1 MLAIIQDKILIKDL
15 VLTPSS
21 GGRTR
26 KFLNGGASPMESNNV
41 HLLPHNEEAF
51 IKLKKCLEYN
61 QFVAINHATGTGK
74 SFIILKYL
82 YENKGKRILFLSPS
96 YPINDQLIQE
106 HTKELGIDINEFSK
120 IDTLIYGSLLKM
132 DMYELA
138 SNYDIIV
145 LDEYHRCGAK
155 KWGIKV
161 NELLGCIKQKH
172 LETKVIGTTATEIRY
187 LDNERNMN
195 NILFDGVC
203 ASTLTLADAMLR
215 EILPVPIYIN
225 SLVGLS
231 TEYERAISKIYEKSL
246 YDRERNYYLQLVAEI
261 RSQIDDIVNKEE
273 DISQYI
279 KKNGKHL
286 VFSSTIDNIE
296 KDKVTIDKLLNCRH
310 NEYVVHSKKTKKAN
324 ARTLTEFRYDSNP
337 ATLYCINILN
347 EGVHVK
353 DVDSIFMLR
362 PTTSPIIFFQ
372 QLGRLLSYSRRKDK
386 VVVFDLV
393 NNIKRSPHI
402 YQLYIGLYQRANEL
416 IEIDPDNKDKY
427 LNIVKR
433 FKIVDATSKI
443 YDKLDIL
450 NSALAKENF
459 YKKRIDFVI
468 EILQKKGQIN
478 EVEEKIAK
486 MDLFKYYKYIT
497 LEQFRVIKKFD
508 VNKLSIFSLSE
519 EEFVDMLSGEE
530 NIYQK
535 EKKLALLII
544 NKINTFYEND
554 GYFPSIL
561 GESKEECII
570 ARDLMK
576 VYDGE
581 KVNESIFEN
590 KNLDNLTE
598 YEKIVYGISKDINYN
613 LLYGN
618 IDKLIENNLDIFP
631 SILSLIQSQN
641 TEISKI
647 YFDIVLK
654 YNANRTKSKINN
666 DEMSIEKI
674 SAEEESNIKALY
686 TKNYE
691 KIAKE
696 CMLEI
701 QNYDSVEEYLKKLAE
716 EIVAYINTTKRMPVY
731 YMPGVNDNELEQ
743 MRMLY
748 IKKMIFYS
756 ELETLGY
763 ISLFDEVYNSAQME
777 LAKLNNDL
785 NKDRVLEKLLEF
797 LKEHNGDMPSLS
809 IGTDRG
815 LALEVN
821 KIKGILDDEDI
832 DLINLYK
839 SDDRTREVV
848 IKYITFVKEHKRYPL
863 TTATDEEEKALLN
876 DYIRNE
882 LYFSEA
888 DKKLINNL
896 KKSVS
901 SREAMQNAYA
911 EMLKQKKRR

>member
-1 MLAIIQDKILIKDL
+1 
-15 VLTPSS
+15 
-21 GGRTR
+21 
-26 KFLNGGASPMESNNV
+26 MESNKID
-41 HLLPHNEEAF
+41 LLPHNEEAF
-51 IKLKKCLEYN
+51 TKLKKCLENN
-61 QFVAINHATGTGK
+61 QLVAVNHATGTGK

-96 YPINDQLIQE
+96 YPINDQLMQE
-106 HTKELGIDINEFSK
+106 HTKELSIDVKEFSK
-120 IDTLIYGSLLKM
+120 IDTLIYRSLLKLDM
-132 DMYELA
+132 DELA

-161 NELLGCIKQKH
+161 NQLLECVKQKH
-172 LETKVIGTTATEIRY
+172 PETKVIGTTATEIRY

-215 EILPVPIYIN
+215 EILPVPIYVN
-225 SLVGLS
+225 SLVDLS
-231 TEYERAISKIYEKSL
+231 MEHESAIRKIYKKSL
-246 YDRERNYYLQLVAEI
+246 YDRERNYYLQLVAGI
-261 RSQIDDIVNKEE
+261 RSQIDEIVNQEE
-273 DISQYI
+273 DIGQYI
-279 KKNGKHL
+279 KRDGKHL

-296 KDKVTIDKLLNCRH
+296 KDKITIDKLLNCKH
-310 NEYVVHSKKTKKAN
+310 NEYVVHSRRTKEAN
-324 ARTLTEFRYDSNP
+324 ARALKEFRYDSDP

-353 DVDSIFMLR
+353 GVDSIFMLR

-393 NNIKRSPHI
+393 NNIRRSPHI
-402 YQLYIGLYQRANEL
+402 YKLYIDLYQRANEL
-416 IEIDPDNKDKY
+416 IESDPENKDRY

-459 YKKRIDFVI
+459 YKKRIEFVI
-468 EILQKKGQIN
+468 EILQENGHVN
-478 EVEEKIAK
+478 EVEEKLAK

-497 LEQFRVIKKFD
+497 LEQFRVIKKLD
-508 VNKLSIFSLSE
+508 VNKPSIFNLSE

-535 EKKLALLII
+535 EKKLVMLII
-544 NKINTFYEND
+544 NRINTFYENN

-561 GESKEECII
+561 GQSTEECVI
-570 ARDLMK
+570 ARDLMR
-576 VYDGE
+576 VHSGE
-581 KVNESIFEN
+581 EFNESIFEN

-598 YEKIVYGISKDINYN
+598 YEKIVYGISKDINYD
-613 LLYGN
+613 LLYAEIN
-618 IDKLIENNLDIFP
+618 RLVENNLDISS
-631 SILSLIQSQN
+631 SILNLIQSQN
-641 TEISKI
+641 TEISKT

-654 YNANRTKSKINN
+654 YNANRTKSKIKN
-666 DEMSIEKI
+666 DEMTFEEI
-674 SAEEESNIKALY
+674 SAKEAANLKLLY
-686 TKNYE
+686 TQDYE
-691 KIAKE
+691 RIAKE
-696 CMLEI
+696 SMLEI
-701 QNYDSVEEYLKKLAE
+701 QNYDSVEEYLKKLSE
-716 EIVAYINTTKRMPVY
+716 EIVAYITETKRMPVY
-731 YMPGVNDNELEQ
+731 YMPNVNDNELKQ

-748 IKKMIFYS
+748 VKKMIFYS
-756 ELETLGY
+756 ELENLGY
-763 ISLFDEVYNSAQME
+763 ISLFDEVYDSAQME
-777 LAKLNNDL
+777 LVKLNKN
-785 NKDRVLEKLLEF
+785 RVLEKLVEF
-797 LKEHNGDMPSLS
+797 LKTHDGDMPSLK
-809 IGTDRG
+809 IETDRG

-821 KIKGILDDEDI
+821 RIKKILDDEDI

-839 SDDRTREVV
+839 SDDRIREVV
-848 IKYITFVKEHKRYPL
+848 TRYITFVKKHKRYPL
-863 TTATDEEEKALLN
+863 ITATDDEEKALLN

-882 LYFSEA
+882 LYFSEE

-896 KKSVS
+896 KKVVS

>member
-1 MLAIIQDKILIKDL
+1 
-15 VLTPSS
+15 
-21 GGRTR
+21 
-26 KFLNGGASPMESNNV
+26 MEAGNV
-41 HLLPHNEEAF
+41 ILLPHNEEAF
-51 IKLKKCLEYN
+51 IKLKKCLEDN
-61 QFVAINHATGTGK
+61 QLVAINHATGTGK

-82 YENKGKRILFLSPS
+82 YENRDKRILFLSPS

-106 HTKELGIDINEFSK
+106 HTKELGIDVKTFTK
-120 IDTLIYGSLLKM
+120 IDTFIYRSLLKM
-132 DMYELA
+132 DMAELA
-138 SNYDIIV
+138 DKYDIIV

-161 NELLGCIKQKH
+161 NELLECVKQKH
-172 LETKVIGTTATEIRY
+172 PETKVIGTTATEIRY

-215 EILPVPIYIN
+215 EILPAPVYIN
-225 SLVGLS
+225 SFVELS
-231 TEYERAISKIYEKSL
+231 TEYETILKKVYKKTL
-246 YDRERNYYLQLVAEI
+246 YDRELKYYLQLVAGI
-261 RSQIDDIVNKEE
+261 RSQIDEIVNKEE
-273 DISQYI
+273 DISQYL
-279 KKNGKHL
+279 KKDGKHL
-286 VFSSTIDNIE
+286 IFSTTIDKIE
-296 KDKVTIDKLLNCRH
+296 KDKVTVDKLLNCKH
-310 NEYVVHSKKTKKAN
+310 NEYVVHSKRTKEAN
-324 ARTLTEFRYDSNP
+324 AKTLKEFRYDSEP

-353 DVDSIFMLR
+353 GIDSIFMLR

-393 NNIKRSPHI
+393 NNIRQSPHI
-402 YQLYIGLYQRANEL
+402 YQLYMDLYQRANEL
-416 IEIDPDNKDKY
+416 IKSDPDNKDRY

-450 NSALAKENF
+450 NSALVKENF

-468 EILQKKGQIN
+468 QILQENGQVN
-478 EVEEKIAK
+478 EVEEKLAK
-486 MDLFKYYKYIT
+486 IDLFKYYKYIT
-497 LEQFRVIKKFD
+497 LEQFRVIKKLD
-508 VNKLSIFSLSE
+508 VNKPSIFNLSE
-519 EEFVDMLSGEE
+519 EDFLDMLSGEE

-544 NKINTFYEND
+544 NRINTFYENN

-561 GESKEECII
+561 GQSPEECLI

-581 KVNESIFEN
+581 EVDESIFKN
-590 KNLDNLTE
+590 KSLDNLTE
-598 YEKIVYGISKDINYN
+598 YEKIVYRISKDINYD
-613 LLYGN
+613 LLYGEIN
-618 IDKLIENNLDIFP
+618 KLIKNNLDISS
-631 SILSLIQSQN
+631 SILNLIRSQN
-641 TEISKI
+641 TELSKM

-654 YNANRTKSKINN
+654 YNANRTKNKINN
-666 DEMSIEKI
+666 DEMSVEEM
-674 SAEEESNIKALY
+674 SAEEETNLKVLY
-686 TKNYE
+686 TQDYE

-701 QNYDSVEEYLKKLAE
+701 QNYDSVEEYLKKLSE
-716 EIVAYINTTKRMPVY
+716 EIVAYINETKRMPVY
-731 YMPGVNDNELEQ
+731 YIPGVNDNELKL

-748 IKKMIFYS
+748 VKKMIFYA
-756 ELETLGY
+756 ELQTLGY
-763 ISLFDEVYNSAQME
+763 ISLFDDVYDSAQME
-777 LAKLNNDL
+777 VARL
-785 NKDRVLEKLLEF
+785 NKARVLEKLVEF
-797 LKEHNGDMPSLS
+797 LKTHNGDMPSLS

-821 KIKGILDDEDI
+821 RIKAILADEDI
-832 DLINLYK
+832 DLINLYR

-848 IKYITFVKEHKRYPL
+848 IKYITFVKKHKRYPL
-863 TTATDEEEKALLN
+863 TTATDDEEKALLN

-896 KKSVS
+896 KKVVS
-901 SREAMQNAYA
+901 SREAMQNAYS

>member
-1 MLAIIQDKILIKDL
+1 
-15 VLTPSS
+15 
-21 GGRTR
+21 
-26 KFLNGGASPMESNNV
+26 MESNKID
-41 HLLPHNEEAF
+41 LLPHNEEAF
-51 IKLKKCLEYN
+51 IKLKKCLENN
-61 QFVAINHATGTGK
+61 QLVAVNHATGTGK

-96 YPINDQLIQE
+96 YPINDQLMQE
-106 HTKELGIDINEFSK
+106 HTKELGIDVKEFSK
-120 IDTLIYGSLLKM
+120 IDTLIYRSLLKM
-132 DMYELA
+132 DMDELA

-161 NELLGCIKQKH
+161 NQLLECVKKKH
-172 LETKVIGTTATEIRY
+172 PETKVIGTTATEIRY

-215 EILPVPIYIN
+215 EILPVPIYVN
-225 SLVGLS
+225 SLVDLS
-231 TEYERAISKIYEKSL
+231 MEYERVVRNIYKKSL
-246 YDRERNYYLQLVAEI
+246 YDRERNYYLQLVAGI
-261 RSQIDDIVNKEE
+261 RSQIDEIVNQEE
-273 DISQYI
+273 DIGQYI
-279 KKNGKHL
+279 KRDGKHL

-296 KDKVTIDKLLNCRH
+296 KDKITIDKLLNCKH
-310 NEYVVHSKKTKKAN
+310 NEYVVHSRRTKEAN
-324 ARTLTEFRYDSNP
+324 ARALKEFRYDSDP

-353 DVDSIFMLR
+353 GVDSIFMLR

-393 NNIKRSPHI
+393 NNIRRSPHI
-402 YQLYIGLYQRANEL
+402 YKLYIDLYQRANEL
-416 IEIDPDNKDKY
+416 IESDPENKDRY

-459 YKKRIDFVI
+459 YKKRIEFVI
-468 EILQKKGQIN
+468 EILQENGHVN
-478 EVEEKIAK
+478 EVEEKLAK

-497 LEQFRVIKKFD
+497 LEQFRVIKKLD
-508 VNKLSIFSLSE
+508 VNKPSIFNLSE

-535 EKKLALLII
+535 EKKLVMLII
-544 NKINTFYEND
+544 NRINTFYENN

-561 GESKEECII
+561 GQSTEECVI
-570 ARDLMK
+570 ARDLMR
-576 VYDGE
+576 VYSGE
-581 KVNESIFEN
+581 EFNESIFEN

-598 YEKIVYGISKDINYN
+598 YEKIVYGISKDINYD
-613 LLYGN
+613 LLYGEIN
-618 IDKLIENNLDIFP
+618 RLVENNLDISS
-631 SILSLIQSQN
+631 SILNLIQSQN

-654 YNANRTKSKINN
+654 YNANRTKSKIKN
-666 DEMSIEKI
+666 DEMTFEEI
-674 SAEEESNIKALY
+674 SAKEAANLKLLY
-686 TKNYE
+686 TQDYE

-696 CMLEI
+696 SMLEI
-701 QNYDSVEEYLKKLAE
+701 QNYDSVEEYLKKLSE
-716 EIVAYINTTKRMPVY
+716 EIVAYITETKRMPVY
-731 YMPGVNDNELEQ
+731 YMPNVNDNELKQ

-748 IKKMIFYS
+748 VKKMIFYS
-756 ELETLGY
+756 ELENLGY
-763 ISLFDEVYNSAQME
+763 ISLFDEVYDSAQME
-777 LAKLNNDL
+777 LVKLNKN
-785 NKDRVLEKLLEF
+785 RVLEKLVEF
-797 LKEHNGDMPSLS
+797 LKTHDGDMPSLK
-809 IGTDRG
+809 IETDRG

-821 KIKGILDDEDI
+821 RIKKILDDEDI

-839 SDDRTREVV
+839 SDDRIREVV
-848 IKYITFVKEHKRYPL
+848 TRYITFVKKHKRYPL
-863 TTATDEEEKALLN
+863 ITATDDEEKALLN

-882 LYFSEA
+882 LYFSEE

-896 KKSVS
+896 KKVVS

>member
-1 MLAIIQDKILIKDL
+1 
-15 VLTPSS
+15 
-21 GGRTR
+21 
-26 KFLNGGASPMESNNV
+26 MESKKID
-41 HLLPHNEEAF
+41 LLPHNEEAF
-51 IKLKKCLEYN
+51 IKLKKCLENN
-61 QFVAINHATGTGK
+61 QLVAVNHATGTGK

-96 YPINDQLIQE
+96 YPINDQLMQE
-106 HTKELGIDINEFSK
+106 HTKELGIDVKEFSK
-120 IDTLIYGSLLKM
+120 IDTLIYRSLLKM
-132 DMYELA
+132 DMDELA

-161 NELLGCIKQKH
+161 NQLLECVKKKH
-172 LETKVIGTTATEIRY
+172 PETKVIGTTATEIRY

-215 EILPVPIYIN
+215 EILPVPIYVN
-225 SLVGLS
+225 SLVDLS
-231 TEYERAISKIYEKSL
+231 MEYESAIRKIYKKSL
-246 YDRERNYYLQLVAEI
+246 YDRERNYYLQLVAGI
-261 RSQIDDIVNKEE
+261 RSQIDEIVNKEE
-273 DISQYI
+273 DIGQYI
-279 KKNGKHL
+279 KRDGKHL

-296 KDKVTIDKLLNCRH
+296 KDKITIDKLLNCKH
-310 NEYVVHSKKTKKAN
+310 NEYVVHSRRTKEAN
-324 ARTLTEFRYDSNP
+324 ARALKEFRYDSDP

-353 DVDSIFMLR
+353 GVDSIFMLR

-393 NNIKRSPHI
+393 NNIRRSPHI
-402 YQLYIGLYQRANEL
+402 YKLYIDLYQRANEL
-416 IEIDPDNKDKY
+416 IESDPENKDRY

-459 YKKRIDFVI
+459 YKKRIEFVI
-468 EILQKKGQIN
+468 EILQENGHVN
-478 EVEEKIAK
+478 EVEEKLAK

-497 LEQFRVIKKFD
+497 LEQFRVIKKLD
-508 VNKLSIFSLSE
+508 VNKPSIFNLSE

-535 EKKLALLII
+535 EKKLVMLII
-544 NKINTFYEND
+544 NRINTFYENN

-561 GESKEECII
+561 GQSTEECVI
-570 ARDLMK
+570 ARDLMR
-576 VYDGE
+576 VHSGE
-581 KVNESIFEN
+581 EFNESIFEN

-598 YEKIVYGISKDINYN
+598 YEKIVYGISKDINYD
-613 LLYGN
+613 LLYGEIN
-618 IDKLIENNLDIFP
+618 RLVENNLDISS
-631 SILSLIQSQN
+631 SILNLIQSQN

-654 YNANRTKSKINN
+654 YNANRTKSKIKN
-666 DEMSIEKI
+666 DEMTFEEI
-674 SAEEESNIKALY
+674 SAKEAANLKLLY
-686 TKNYE
+686 TQDYE

-696 CMLEI
+696 SMLEI
-701 QNYDSVEEYLKKLAE
+701 QNYDSVEEYLKKLSE
-716 EIVAYINTTKRMPVY
+716 EIVAYITETKRMPVY
-731 YMPGVNDNELEQ
+731 YMPNVNDNELKQ

-748 IKKMIFYS
+748 VKKMIFYS
-756 ELETLGY
+756 ELENLGY
-763 ISLFDEVYNSAQME
+763 ISLFDEVYDSAQME
-777 LAKLNNDL
+777 LVKLNKN
-785 NKDRVLEKLLEF
+785 RVLEKLVEF
-797 LKEHNGDMPSLS
+797 LKTHDGDMPSLK
-809 IGTDRG
+809 IETDRG

-821 KIKGILDDEDI
+821 RIKKILDDEDI

-839 SDDRTREVV
+839 SDDRIREVV
-848 IKYITFVKEHKRYPL
+848 TRYITFVKKHKRYPL
-863 TTATDEEEKALLN
+863 ITATDDEEKALLN

-882 LYFSEA
+882 LYFSEE

-896 KKSVS
+896 KKVVS

>member
-1 MLAIIQDKILIKDL
+1 
-15 VLTPSS
+15 
-21 GGRTR
+21 
-26 KFLNGGASPMESNNV
+26 MESNNV

-51 IKLKKCLEYN
+51 IKLKKCLEDN
-61 QFVAINHATGTGK
+61 QLVAINHATGTGK

-96 YPINDQLIQE
+96 YPINDQLLQE
-106 HTKELGIDINEFSK
+106 HTKELGIDIKEFSK
-120 IDTLIYGSLLKM
+120 IDTLIYRSLLKM
-132 DMYELA
+132 DMDELA
-138 SNYDIIV
+138 RNYDIIV

-161 NELLGCIKQKH
+161 NELLDCVKQKQP
-172 LETKVIGTTATEIRY
+172 ETKVIGTTATEIRY

-203 ASTLTLADAMLR
+203 ASTLTLADAMLG

-225 SLVGLS
+225 SLVELS
-231 TEYERAISKIYEKSL
+231 MEYERVIKKVYKKSL
-246 YDRERNYYLQLVAEI
+246 YDRERNYYLQLVEGI

-279 KKNGKHL
+279 KKDGKHL

-296 KDKVTIDKLLNCRH
+296 KDKVTINKLLNCRH
-310 NEYVVHSKKTKKAN
+310 NEYVVHSKKTKEAN
-324 ARTLTEFRYDSNP
+324 ARALKEFRYDSDP

-353 DVDSIFMLR
+353 GVDSIFMLR

-393 NNIKRSPHI
+393 NNIRQSPHI
-402 YQLYIGLYQRANEL
+402 YQLYIDLYQRANEL
-416 IEIDPDNKDKY
+416 IESDPDNKNRY

-433 FKIVDATSKI
+433 FKIVDETSKI
-443 YDKLDIL
+443 YDKLDVL
-450 NSALAKENF
+450 NSALTKESF

-468 EILQKKGQIN
+468 EILQENDHVN

-497 LEQFRVIKKFD
+497 LEQFRIIKTLD
-508 VNKLSIFSLSE
+508 VNKPSIFNLSE

-535 EKKLALLII
+535 EKKLAMLII
-544 NKINTFYEND
+544 NRINTFYENN

-561 GESKEECII
+561 GQSTEECVI
-570 ARDLMK
+570 ARNLIK

-581 KVNESIFEN
+581 ELNESIFEN

-598 YEKIVYGISKDINYN
+598 YEKIVYGISKNINYN
-613 LLYGN
+613 LLYGEIN
-618 IDKLIENNLDIFP
+618 KLIENNLDISS
-631 SILSLIQSQN
+631 SILNLIQSQN

-647 YFDIVLK
+647 YFDLVLK
-654 YNANRTKSKINN
+654 YNANRTKSKING
-666 DEMSIEKI
+666 DEMSVEEM
-674 SAEEESNIKALY
+674 SAEEESNLKVLY
-686 TKNYE
+686 TQDYE

-701 QNYDSVEEYLKKLAE
+701 QNYDSLEEYLKKISE
-716 EIVAYINTTKRMPVY
+716 EIIAYISETKRMPVY
-731 YMPGVNDNELEQ
+731 YMSNINDSELKQ

-748 IKKMIFYS
+748 VKKMIFYS
-756 ELETLGY
+756 ELQTLGY
-763 ISLFDEVYNSAQME
+763 ISLFDEVYDSAQME
-777 LAKLNNDL
+777 LARL
-785 NKDRVLEKLLEF
+785 NKARVLEKLVEF
-797 LKEHNGDMPSLS
+797 LKTHNGDMPSLS

-821 KIKGILDDEDI
+821 RIKAILNDEDI

-848 IKYITFVKEHKRYPL
+848 IRYITFVKKYKRYPL
-863 TTATDEEEKALLN
+863 TTANDEEERELLN

-896 KKSVS
+896 KKVVS

>member
-1 MLAIIQDKILIKDL
+1 MFK
-15 VLTPSS
+15 
-21 GGRTR
+21 GGVI
-26 KFLNGGASPMESNNV
+26 SMESKKID
-41 HLLPHNEEAF
+41 LLPHNEEAF
-51 IKLKKCLEYN
+51 AKLKKCLENN
-61 QFVAINHATGTGK
+61 QLVSVNHATGTGK

-96 YPINDQLIQE
+96 YPINDQLMQE
-106 HTKELGIDINEFSK
+106 HTKELSIDVKEFSK
-120 IDTLIYGSLLKM
+120 IDTLIYRSLLKM
-132 DMYELA
+132 DMDELA

-161 NELLGCIKQKH
+161 NQLLECVKKKH
-172 LETKVIGTTATEIRY
+172 PETKVIGTTATEIRY

-215 EILPVPIYIN
+215 EILPVPIYVN
-225 SLVGLS
+225 SLVDLS
-231 TEYERAISKIYEKSL
+231 MEYESAIRKIYKKSL
-246 YDRERNYYLQLVAEI
+246 YDRERNYYLQLVAGI
-261 RSQIDDIVNKEE
+261 RSQIDEIVNKEE
-273 DISQYI
+273 DIGQYI
-279 KKNGKHL
+279 KRDGKHL

-296 KDKVTIDKLLNCRH
+296 KDKITIDKLLNCKH
-310 NEYVVHSKKTKKAN
+310 NEYVVHSRRTKEAN
-324 ARTLTEFRYDSNP
+324 ARALKEFRYDSDP

-353 DVDSIFMLR
+353 GVDSIFMLR

-393 NNIKRSPHI
+393 NNIRRSPHI
-402 YQLYIGLYQRANEL
+402 YKLYMDLYQRANEL
-416 IEIDPDNKDKY
+416 IESDPENKDRY

-459 YKKRIDFVI
+459 YKKRIEFVI
-468 EILQKKGQIN
+468 EILQENGHVN
-478 EVEEKIAK
+478 EVEEKLAK

-497 LEQFRVIKKFD
+497 LEQFRVIKKLD
-508 VNKLSIFSLSE
+508 VNKPSIFNLSE

-535 EKKLALLII
+535 EKKLVMLII
-544 NKINTFYEND
+544 NRINTFYENN

-561 GESKEECII
+561 GQSTEECVI
-570 ARDLMK
+570 ARDLMR
-576 VYDGE
+576 VHSGE
-581 KVNESIFEN
+581 EFNESIFEN

-598 YEKIVYGISKDINYN
+598 YEKIVYGISKDINYD
-613 LLYGN
+613 LLYGEIN
-618 IDKLIENNLDIFP
+618 RLVENNLDISS
-631 SILSLIQSQN
+631 SILNLIQSQN

-654 YNANRTKSKINN
+654 YNANRTKSKIKN
-666 DEMSIEKI
+666 DEMTFEEI
-674 SAEEESNIKALY
+674 SAKEAANLKLLY
-686 TKNYE
+686 TQDYE
-691 KIAKE
+691 RIAKE
-696 CMLEI
+696 SMLEI
-701 QNYDSVEEYLKKLAE
+701 QNYDSVEEYLKKLSE
-716 EIVAYINTTKRMPVY
+716 EIVAYITETKRMPVY
-731 YMPGVNDNELEQ
+731 YMPNVNDNELKQ

-748 IKKMIFYS
+748 VKKMIFYS
-756 ELETLGY
+756 ELENLGY
-763 ISLFDEVYNSAQME
+763 ISLFDEVYDSAQME
-777 LAKLNNDL
+777 LVKLNKN
-785 NKDRVLEKLLEF
+785 RVLEKLVEF
-797 LKEHNGDMPSLS
+797 LKTHDGDMPSLK
-809 IGTDRG
+809 IETDRG

-821 KIKGILDDEDI
+821 RIKKILDDEDI

-839 SDDRTREVV
+839 SDDRIREVV
-848 IKYITFVKEHKRYPL
+848 TRYITFVKKHKRYPL
-863 TTATDEEEKALLN
+863 ITATDDEEKALLN

-882 LYFSEA
+882 LYFSEE

-896 KKSVS
+896 KKVVS

>member
-1 MLAIIQDKILIKDL
+1 
-15 VLTPSS
+15 
-21 GGRTR
+21 
-26 KFLNGGASPMESNNV
+26 MESNKID
-41 HLLPHNEEAF
+41 LLPHNEEAF
-51 IKLKKCLEYN
+51 TKLKKCLENN
-61 QFVAINHATGTGK
+61 QLVAVNHATGTGK

-96 YPINDQLIQE
+96 YPINDQLMQE
-106 HTKELGIDINEFSK
+106 HTKELSIDVKEFSK
-120 IDTLIYGSLLKM
+120 IDTLIYRSLLKM
-132 DMYELA
+132 DMDELA

-161 NELLGCIKQKH
+161 NQLLECVKKKH
-172 LETKVIGTTATEIRY
+172 PETKVIGTTATEIRY

-215 EILPVPIYIN
+215 EILPVPIYVN
-225 SLVGLS
+225 SLVDLS
-231 TEYERAISKIYEKSL
+231 MEYESAIRKIYKKSL
-246 YDRERNYYLQLVAEI
+246 YDRERNYYLQLVAGI
-261 RSQIDDIVNKEE
+261 RSQIDEIVNKEE
-273 DISQYI
+273 DIGQYI
-279 KKNGKHL
+279 KRDGKHL

-296 KDKVTIDKLLNCRH
+296 KDKITIDKLLNCRH
-310 NEYVVHSKKTKKAN
+310 NEYVVHSRRTKEAN
-324 ARTLTEFRYDSNP
+324 ARALKEFRYDSDP

-353 DVDSIFMLR
+353 GVDSIFMLR

-393 NNIKRSPHI
+393 NNIRRSPHI
-402 YQLYIGLYQRANEL
+402 YKLYIDLYQRANEL
-416 IEIDPDNKDKY
+416 IESDPENKDRY

-459 YKKRIDFVI
+459 YKKRIEFVI
-468 EILQKKGQIN
+468 EILQENGHVN
-478 EVEEKIAK
+478 EVEEKLAK

-497 LEQFRVIKKFD
+497 LEQFRVIKKLD
-508 VNKLSIFSLSE
+508 VNKPSIFNLSE

-535 EKKLALLII
+535 EKKLVMLII
-544 NKINTFYEND
+544 NRINTFYENN

-561 GESKEECII
+561 GQSTEECVI
-570 ARDLMK
+570 ARDLMR
-576 VYDGE
+576 VHSGE
-581 KVNESIFEN
+581 EFNESIFEN

-598 YEKIVYGISKDINYN
+598 YEKIVYGISKDINYD
-613 LLYGN
+613 LLYGEIN
-618 IDKLIENNLDIFP
+618 RLVENNLDISS
-631 SILSLIQSQN
+631 SILNLIQSQN

-654 YNANRTKSKINN
+654 YNANRTKSKIKN
-666 DEMSIEKI
+666 DEMTFEEI
-674 SAEEESNIKALY
+674 SAKEAANLKLLY
-686 TKNYE
+686 TQDYE

-696 CMLEI
+696 SMLEI
-701 QNYDSVEEYLKKLAE
+701 QNYDSVEEYLKKLSE
-716 EIVAYINTTKRMPVY
+716 EIVAYITETKRMPVY
-731 YMPGVNDNELEQ
+731 YMPNVNDNELKQ

-748 IKKMIFYS
+748 VKKMIFYS
-756 ELETLGY
+756 ELENLGY
-763 ISLFDEVYNSAQME
+763 ISLFDEVYDSAQME
-777 LAKLNNDL
+777 LVKLNKN
-785 NKDRVLEKLLEF
+785 RVLEKLVEF
-797 LKEHNGDMPSLS
+797 LKTHDGDMPSLK
-809 IGTDRG
+809 IETDRG

-821 KIKGILDDEDI
+821 RIKKILDDEDI

-839 SDDRTREVV
+839 SDDRIREVV
-848 IKYITFVKEHKRYPL
+848 TRYITFVKKHKRYPL
-863 TTATDEEEKALLN
+863 ITATDDEEKALLN

-882 LYFSEA
+882 LYFSEE

-896 KKSVS
+896 KKVVS

>member
-1 MLAIIQDKILIKDL
+1 
-15 VLTPSS
+15 
-21 GGRTR
+21 
-26 KFLNGGASPMESNNV
+26 MESKKID
-41 HLLPHNEEAF
+41 LLPHNEEAF
-51 IKLKKCLEYN
+51 AKLKKCLENN
-61 QFVAINHATGTGK
+61 QLVSVNHATGTGK

-96 YPINDQLIQE
+96 YPINDQLMQE
-106 HTKELGIDINEFSK
+106 HTKELSIDVKEFSK
-120 IDTLIYGSLLKM
+120 IDTLIYRSLLKM
-132 DMYELA
+132 DMDELA

-161 NELLGCIKQKH
+161 NQLLECVKKKH
-172 LETKVIGTTATEIRY
+172 PETKVIGTTATEIRY

-215 EILPVPIYIN
+215 EILPVPIYVN
-225 SLVGLS
+225 SLVDLS
-231 TEYERAISKIYEKSL
+231 MEYESAIRKIYKKSL
-246 YDRERNYYLQLVAEI
+246 YDRERNYYLQLVAGI
-261 RSQIDDIVNKEE
+261 RSQIDEIVNKEE
-273 DISQYI
+273 DIGQYI
-279 KKNGKHL
+279 KRDGKHL

-296 KDKVTIDKLLNCRH
+296 KDKITIDKLLNCRH
-310 NEYVVHSKKTKKAN
+310 NEYVVHSRRTKEAN
-324 ARTLTEFRYDSNP
+324 ARALKEFRYDSDP

-353 DVDSIFMLR
+353 GVDSIFMLR

-393 NNIKRSPHI
+393 NNIRRSPHI
-402 YQLYIGLYQRANEL
+402 YKLYIDLYQRANEL
-416 IEIDPDNKDKY
+416 IESDPENKDRY

-459 YKKRIDFVI
+459 YKKRIEFVI
-468 EILQKKGQIN
+468 EILQENGHVN
-478 EVEEKIAK
+478 EVEEKLAK

-497 LEQFRVIKKFD
+497 LEQFRVIKKLD
-508 VNKLSIFSLSE
+508 VNKPSIFNLSE

-535 EKKLALLII
+535 EKKLVMLII
-544 NKINTFYEND
+544 NRINTFYENN

-561 GESKEECII
+561 GQSTEECVI
-570 ARDLMK
+570 ARDLMR
-576 VYDGE
+576 VHSGE
-581 KVNESIFEN
+581 EFNESIFEN

-598 YEKIVYGISKDINYN
+598 YEKIVYGISKDINYD
-613 LLYGN
+613 LLYGEIN
-618 IDKLIENNLDIFP
+618 RLVENNLDISS
-631 SILSLIQSQN
+631 SILNLIQSQN

-654 YNANRTKSKINN
+654 YNANRTKSKIKN
-666 DEMSIEKI
+666 DEMTFEEI
-674 SAEEESNIKALY
+674 SAKEAANLKLLY
-686 TKNYE
+686 TQDYE

-696 CMLEI
+696 SMLEI
-701 QNYDSVEEYLKKLAE
+701 QNYDSVEEYLKKLSE
-716 EIVAYINTTKRMPVY
+716 EIVAYITETKRMPVY
-731 YMPGVNDNELEQ
+731 YMPNVNDNELKQ

-748 IKKMIFYS
+748 VKKMIFYS
-756 ELETLGY
+756 ELENLGY
-763 ISLFDEVYNSAQME
+763 ISLFDEVYDSAQME
-777 LAKLNNDL
+777 LVKLNKN
-785 NKDRVLEKLLEF
+785 RVLEKLVEF
-797 LKEHNGDMPSLS
+797 LKTHDGDMPSLK
-809 IGTDRG
+809 IETDRG

-821 KIKGILDDEDI
+821 RIKKILDDEDI

-839 SDDRTREVV
+839 SDDRIREVV
-848 IKYITFVKEHKRYPL
+848 TRYITFVKKHKRYPL
-863 TTATDEEEKALLN
+863 ITATDDEEKALLN

-882 LYFSEA
+882 LYFSEE

-896 KKSVS
+896 KKVVS

>member
-1 MLAIIQDKILIKDL
+1 
-15 VLTPSS
+15 
-21 GGRTR
+21 
-26 KFLNGGASPMESNNV
+26 MESNKID
-41 HLLPHNEEAF
+41 LLPHNEEAF
-51 IKLKKCLEYN
+51 TKLKKCLENN
-61 QFVAINHATGTGK
+61 QLVAVNHATGTGK

-96 YPINDQLIQE
+96 YPINDQLMQE
-106 HTKELGIDINEFSK
+106 HTKELGIDVKEFSK
-120 IDTLIYGSLLKM
+120 IDTLIYRSLLKM
-132 DMYELA
+132 DMDELA

-161 NELLGCIKQKH
+161 NQLLECVKQKH
-172 LETKVIGTTATEIRY
+172 PETKVIGTTATEIRY

-215 EILPVPIYIN
+215 EILPVPIYVN
-225 SLVGLS
+225 SLVDLS
-231 TEYERAISKIYEKSL
+231 MEYERVVRNIYKKSL
-246 YDRERNYYLQLVAEI
+246 YDRERNYYLQLVAGI
-261 RSQIDDIVNKEE
+261 RSQIDEIVNKEE
-273 DISQYI
+273 DIGQYI
-279 KKNGKHL
+279 KRDGKHL

-296 KDKVTIDKLLNCRH
+296 KDKITIDKLLNCKH
-310 NEYVVHSKKTKKAN
+310 NEYVVHSRRTKEAN
-324 ARTLTEFRYDSNP
+324 ARALKEFRYDSDP

-353 DVDSIFMLR
+353 GVDSIFMLR

-393 NNIKRSPHI
+393 NNIRRSPHI
-402 YQLYIGLYQRANEL
+402 YKLYIDLYQRANEL
-416 IEIDPDNKDKY
+416 IESDPENKDRY

-459 YKKRIDFVI
+459 YKKRIEFVI
-468 EILQKKGQIN
+468 EILQENGHVN
-478 EVEEKIAK
+478 EVEEKLAK

-497 LEQFRVIKKFD
+497 LEQFRVIKKLD
-508 VNKLSIFSLSE
+508 VNKPSIFNLSE

-535 EKKLALLII
+535 EKKLVMLII
-544 NKINTFYEND
+544 NRINTFYENN

-561 GESKEECII
+561 GQSTEECVI
-570 ARDLMK
+570 ARDLMR
-576 VYDGE
+576 VYSGE
-581 KVNESIFEN
+581 EFNESIFEN

-598 YEKIVYGISKDINYN
+598 YEKIVYGISKDINYD
-613 LLYGN
+613 LLYGEIN
-618 IDKLIENNLDIFP
+618 RLVENNLDISS
-631 SILSLIQSQN
+631 SILNLIQSQN

-654 YNANRTKSKINN
+654 YNANRTKSKIKN
-666 DEMSIEKI
+666 DEMTFEEI
-674 SAEEESNIKALY
+674 SAKEAANLKLLY
-686 TKNYE
+686 TQDYE
-691 KIAKE
+691 RIAKE
-696 CMLEI
+696 SMLEI
-701 QNYDSVEEYLKKLAE
+701 QNYDSVEEYLKKLSE
-716 EIVAYINTTKRMPVY
+716 EIVAYITETKRMPVY
-731 YMPGVNDNELEQ
+731 YMPNVNDNELKQ

-748 IKKMIFYS
+748 VKKMIFYS
-756 ELETLGY
+756 ELENLGY
-763 ISLFDEVYNSAQME
+763 ISLFDEVYDSAQME
-777 LAKLNNDL
+777 LVRL
-785 NKDRVLEKLLEF
+785 NKARVLEKLVEF
-797 LKEHNGDMPSLS
+797 LKTHDGDMPSLK
-809 IGTDRG
+809 IETDRG

-821 KIKGILDDEDI
+821 RIKKILDDEDI

-839 SDDRTREVV
+839 SDDRIREVV
-848 IKYITFVKEHKRYPL
+848 TRYITFVKKHKRYPL
-863 TTATDEEEKALLN
+863 ITATDDEEKALLN

-882 LYFSEA
+882 LYFSEE

-896 KKSVS
+896 KKVVS

>member
-1 MLAIIQDKILIKDL
+1 
-15 VLTPSS
+15 
-21 GGRTR
+21 
-26 KFLNGGASPMESNNV
+26 MESNNV

-51 IKLKKCLEYN
+51 IKLKKCLEDN
-61 QFVAINHATGTGK
+61 QLVAINHATGTGK

-96 YPINDQLIQE
+96 YPINDQLLQE
-106 HTKELGIDINEFSK
+106 HTKELGIDIKEFSK
-120 IDTLIYGSLLKM
+120 IDTLIYRSLLKM
-132 DMYELA
+132 DMDELA
-138 SNYDIIV
+138 RNYDIIV

-161 NELLGCIKQKH
+161 NELLDCVKQKQP
-172 LETKVIGTTATEIRY
+172 ETKVIGTTATEIRY

-203 ASTLTLADAMLR
+203 ASTLTLADAMLG

-225 SLVGLS
+225 SLVELS
-231 TEYERAISKIYEKSL
+231 MEYERVIKKVYKKSL
-246 YDRERNYYLQLVAEI
+246 YDRERNYYLQLVEGI

-279 KKNGKHL
+279 KKDGKHL

-296 KDKVTIDKLLNCRH
+296 KDKVTINKLLNCRH
-310 NEYVVHSKKTKKAN
+310 NEYVVHSKKTKEAN
-324 ARTLTEFRYDSNP
+324 ARALKEFRYDSDP

-353 DVDSIFMLR
+353 GVDSIFMLR

-393 NNIKRSPHI
+393 NNIRQSPHI
-402 YQLYIGLYQRANEL
+402 YQLYIDLYQRANEL
-416 IEIDPDNKDKY
+416 IESDPDNKNRY

-433 FKIVDATSKI
+433 FKIVDETSKI
-443 YDKLDIL
+443 YDKLDVL
-450 NSALAKENF
+450 NSALTKESF

-468 EILQKKGQIN
+468 EILQENDHVN

-497 LEQFRVIKKFD
+497 LEQFRIIKTLD
-508 VNKLSIFSLSE
+508 VNKPSIFNLSE

-535 EKKLALLII
+535 EKKLAMLII
-544 NKINTFYEND
+544 NRINTFYENN

-561 GESKEECII
+561 GQSAEECVI
-570 ARDLMK
+570 ARNLIK

-581 KVNESIFEN
+581 ELNESIFEN

-598 YEKIVYGISKDINYN
+598 YEKIVYGISKNINYN
-613 LLYGN
+613 LLYGEIN
-618 IDKLIENNLDIFP
+618 KLIENNLDISS
-631 SILSLIQSQN
+631 SILNLIQSQN

-647 YFDIVLK
+647 YFDLVLK
-654 YNANRTKSKINN
+654 YNANRTKSKING
-666 DEMSIEKI
+666 DEMSVEEM
-674 SAEEESNIKALY
+674 SAEEESNLKVLY
-686 TKNYE
+686 TQDYE

-701 QNYDSVEEYLKKLAE
+701 QNYDSLEEYLKKISE
-716 EIVAYINTTKRMPVY
+716 EIIAYISETKRMPVY
-731 YMPGVNDNELEQ
+731 YMSNINDSELKQ

-748 IKKMIFYS
+748 VKKMIFYS
-756 ELETLGY
+756 ELQTLGY
-763 ISLFDEVYNSAQME
+763 ISLFDEVYDSAQME
-777 LAKLNNDL
+777 LARL
-785 NKDRVLEKLLEF
+785 NKARVLEKLVEF
-797 LKEHNGDMPSLS
+797 LKTHNGDMPSLS

-821 KIKGILDDEDI
+821 RIKAILNDEDI

-848 IKYITFVKEHKRYPL
+848 IRYITFVKKYKRYPL
-863 TTATDEEEKALLN
+863 TTANDEEERELLN

-896 KKSVS
+896 KKVVS